1 MKRKILSGLVGV
13 AMLGAAASANAFLF
27 SSTSDLN
34 GTVMSVSSLNSG
46 AAGFSIAMQLVAGDN
61 IDVAFTGAAHDLYAT
76 GAMGMDYKG
85 AGMSPVPDGVLD
97 FTRIYSNLNVFS
109 GDIVAAYTGSAPDMI
124 SFGGA
129 SSLGGT
135 VITDY
140 DGVFHNFP
148 LLGISGSA
156 AGQLIMNW
164 TYTTGS
170 NVLLMNFTENSLSGW
185 TGFEQALY
193 AFGNSLT
200 GLNLNSYGGKLYS
213 GSAVSTQP
221 AGSTGNYTLTAVP
234 EPASL
239 ALLGIG
245 IAGLGFMRRRK
256 A

>member
-1 MKRKILSGLVGV
+1 MKRKILNGLVGV

-34 GTVMSVSSLNSG
+34 GTGMTVSSLNS
-46 AAGFSIAMQLVAGDN
+46 APAGFGIAMQLVAGDN
-61 IDVAFTGAAHDLYAT
+61 IGIAFTGAAHDLYAT

-85 AGMSPVPDGVLD
+85 VGMSPIPDGTLD
-97 FTRIYSNLNVFS
+97 FVRNYSNLNVFS
-109 GDIVAAYTGSAPDMI
+109 GSIAASYTGSTPDII

-129 SSLGGT
+129 SNLGGT
-135 VITDY
+135 VTTDY
-140 DGVFHNFP
+140 NGVFDDFP

-164 TYTTGS
+164 TYTAAS

-193 AFGNSLT
+193 TFGNSLT
-200 GLNLNSYGGKLYS
+200 GVYLNNYGGNLYS